1 MALQET
7 PFLSTPIECAK
18 CHSLCFKVCPTC
30 KGGFCDEHTS
40 PVDDAVCSLC
50 LPDSVVVI
58 EEKPLID
65 DEGVSHEG
73 KLIVPSGE
81 GFKTLPH
88 QIVELSDYQL
98 KARIQYYKE
107 KIRQLE
113 KSLEY
118 HRISLSTMELE
129 DAGREVIRDK
139 KLRGV
144 KVAVGGGV
152 KIGGSTNGKAKP
164 LDAKGLADLL
174 KAKGISADVLR
185 GILAAKQKRDGN

>member
-1 MALQET
+1 MA
-7 PFLSTPIECAK
+7 STALLESPVECAK

-30 KGGFCDEHTS
+30 KGGFCEDHTS
-40 PVDDAVCSLC
+40 PIDDTVCSLC

-58 EEKPLID
+58 EEKPLVD
-65 DEGVSHEG
+65 DDGVSHEG
-73 KLIVPSGE
+73 KLIVPHGE

-118 HRISLSTMELE
+118 HRIALSTMELE
-129 DAGREVIRDK
+129 DAGREEIRKK

-144 KVAVGGGV
+144 KVAIGGGV
-152 KIGGSTNGKAKP
+152 KIGNGGKAKP
-164 LDAKGLADLL
+164 LDAKGLADIL

-185 GILAAKQKRDGN
+185 GILAAKQKTNTQ